1 MARRHSLPSTC
12 TSPIGLLVTV
22 TETNSNM
29 APSSDKKSKRDKGEK
44 SEHKSSKKRLRE
56 AQEAEAAEAEHQHKR
71 AKSEVPTVA
80 DDEEAPQE
88 EKKKKKKK
96 DRKSKDDAPEA
107 EQPAEEEEVVETSAK
122 KDKKKKKKHSDSEPV
137 PVEVPVADDVAPGI
151 SNENTQIEAEERKH
165 KKEKKK
171 DKHRK
176 KEEPAEPV
184 TADAM
189 DIDTIPDATAG
200 GSFGKLP
207 PQPFPFYTQTVSQY
221 LALYP
226 SGMVEPIEGYVDQ
239 HLKPLL
245 NRYVPE
251 FKGVLLG
258 HRKVRIGEAPGKA
271 SLTEESDMTDQALLE
286 SIDEYAVGFGWLTA
300 EVDLFRPS
308 RGALLEGVVNL
319 QTEGHL
325 GVVCWDMFNA
335 SIEAARLPEGWR
347 WVDLL
352 SKDKTTLPTPEPANE
367 GETAEGEAEGEAA
380 TDDVAQLH
388 TTGYWVDEKGDKV
401 RTIQFRVKNYEVG
414 HSGDYGFL
422 SIEGTMLS
430 EEDEKQK
437 LADELEWQR
446 RRRLRHGGQLRREHK
461 RLPAFSM
468 TKFGGEDEEEK
479 VNPNETAQA
488 LSEVLAVEE

>member
-1 MARRHSLPSTC
+1 MS
-12 TSPIGLLVTV
+12 VTV

-80 DDEEAPQE
+80 DEEEAPPVE
-88 EKKKKKKK
+88 KKKKKK
-96 DRKSKDDAPEA
+96 DRKSKEDAPET
-107 EQPAEEEEVVETSAK
+107 EQPAEEAVETSAK
-122 KDKKKKKKHSDSEPV
+122 KEKKKKNKKHSDSEPV
-137 PVEVPVADDVAPGI
+137 PVEVPVPDDVAPGI
-151 SNENTQIEAEERKH
+151 SSENTQIETEERKH

-189 DIDTIPDATAG
+189 DIDKIPDATAG
-200 GSFGKLP
+200 GSFGQLP

-300 EVDLFRPS
+300 EVDLFKPS
-308 RGALLEGVVNL
+308 RGAFLEGVVNL

-335 SIEAARLPEGWR
+335 SIEAARLPEGYR
-347 WVDLL
+347 WVNLL
-352 SKDKTTLPTPEPANE
+352 GKDKPTLPTPEPANE
-367 GETAEGEAEGEAA
+367 GEAAEGEGEGEATA
-380 TDDVAQLH
+380 DDVAQLH
-388 TTGYWVDEKGDKV
+388 TTGYWVDEKGEKV

-468 TKFGGEDEEEK
+468 TKFGGEEEGEQ
-479 VNPNETAQA
+479 VNPSETAQA
-488 LSEVLAVEE
+488 LSEALAVEE